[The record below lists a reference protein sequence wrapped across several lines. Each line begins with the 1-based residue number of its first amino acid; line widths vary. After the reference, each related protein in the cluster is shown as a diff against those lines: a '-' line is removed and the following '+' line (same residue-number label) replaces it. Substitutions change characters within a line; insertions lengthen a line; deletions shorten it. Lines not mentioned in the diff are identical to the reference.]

1 MSLQLATKIA
11 ASLPVIRGQQRICA
25 VACDKR
31 GRVLSVG
38 VNSYSKTSPTMKHY
52 AIKAGNPEAQYLH
65 AEVAALVS
73 LSYNDRQKVHKIFV
87 SRAMKNGETGLA
99 MPCSICQLAL
109 KEYGIKEVS
118 YTV

>member
-38 VNSYSKTSPTMKHY
+38 VNSYIKTNPTMKHY

-65 AEVAALVS
+65 AEVTALVS

>member
-1 MSLQLATKIA
+1 MSLQLAIKIA
-11 ASLPVIRGQQRICA
+11 ASLPVVKGQQRICA
-25 VACDKR
+25 VVCDKR

-38 VNSYSKTSPTMKHY
+38 VNSYVKTNPTMKHY
-52 AIKAGNPEAQYLH
+52 AIKAGNPEAQYVH

-73 LSYNDRQKVHKIFV
+73 LSYTDKNKVYKISV
-87 SRAMKNGETGLA
+87 ARVIKNGVTGLA

-109 KEYGIKEVS
+109 KEYGIKEVI

>member
-11 ASLPVIRGQQRICA
+11 SALPVVKGKQRVVA

-38 VNSYSKTSPTMKHY
+38 VNSYVKTSPTMKHY

-65 AEVAALVS
+65 AEVAALVG
-73 LSYNDRQKVHKIFV
+73 LSYNDRQKVYKIFI
-87 SRAMKNGETGLA
+87 SRILKNGGTGLA

-109 KEYGIKEVS
+109 KDYGIKEIS
-118 YTV
+118 YTI

>member
-1 MSLQLATKIA
+1 MSLQLAIKIA

-25 VACDKR
+25 VVCDKR

-38 VNSYSKTSPTMKHY
+38 VNSYSKTNPTMKHY

-65 AEVAALVS
+65 AEVAALVA

-87 SRAMKNGETGLA
+87 SRLMKNGETGLA